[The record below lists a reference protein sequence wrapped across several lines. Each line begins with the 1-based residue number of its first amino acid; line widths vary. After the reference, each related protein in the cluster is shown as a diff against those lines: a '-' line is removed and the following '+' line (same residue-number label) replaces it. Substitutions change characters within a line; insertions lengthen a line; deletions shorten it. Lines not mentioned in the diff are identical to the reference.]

1 MFIVSIVLFAKE
13 NGAGCRDV
21 CYEAFEIA
29 LLAPAVVDL

>member
-1 MFIVSIVLFAKE
+1 MLIVSIMLFAKE

-29 LLAPAVVDL
+29 LLAAAVVNL